1 MPNLVNQ
8 MIIRELKQGLQ
19 DSAGMVLVSFD
30 GLDVQLT
37 EDVRDKLA
45 EKGASLHMVRN
56 KLMRIVLDEQGI
68 KLGDDVLQGNVAIAL
83 GSTEAILGAAKV
95 LNEPDL
101 RKTKKVRFKAG
112 MLDGELLDAAGAEAM
127 ADVPDRDTLNSM
139 LLGVISGLARCL
151 ATVLDA
157 LPTSTARV
165 LQARADQLEADGP
178 APEPEE
184 AAAPEEAPAE
194 EAAPEESS
202 DPEAKAD
209 VEAQVRAI
217 TGLGLE
223 EAKAIVDES
232 SEDETKTDP
241 EASDS

>member
-8 MIIRELKQGLQ
+8 MIVRELKEGLQ

-56 KLMRIVLDEQGI
+56 KLMRIVLEEQGI
-68 KLGDDVLQGNVAIAL
+68 KLGDDVFQGNVAIAL

-112 MLDGELLDAAGAEAM
+112 MLDGEVLDAAGAEAM

-139 LLGVISGLARCL
+139 LLCVISGPARSL

-165 LQARADQLEADGP
+165 MQARADQLEESGP
-178 APEPEE
+178 ASEPEE
-184 AAAPEEAPAE
+184 AAAPEAAPAE
-194 EAAPEESS
+194 AATEEPS
-202 DPEAKAD
+202 DPEAKKK
-209 VEAQVRAI
+209 VIEEVRTI
-217 TGLGLE
+217 TGLGLD
-223 EAKAIVDES
+223 EAKTIVAES
-232 SEDETKTDP
+232 SENETKTDS
-241 EASDS
+241 EDSDS

>member
-56 KLMRIVLDEQGI
+56 KLMRIVLEEQGV

-139 LLGVISGLARCL
+139 LLGVISGPARYL

-165 LQARADQLEADGP
+165 LQARADQLPEDGAAP
-178 APEPEE
+178 AE
-184 AAAPEEAPAE
+184 AAA
-194 EAAPEESS
+194 EESS
-202 DPEAKAD
+202 EAEPDADAKAD
-209 VEAQVRAI
+209 VIAEVRSI
-217 TGLGLE
+217 TGLGLK
-223 EAKAIVDES
+223 EAQTLVDKS

>member
-8 MIIRELKQGLQ
+8 MIVREMTDDLKE
-19 DSAGMVLVSFD
+19 SAGMVVVSFD

-37 EDVRDKLA
+37 EDVRNKLA

-56 KLMRIVLDEQGI
+56 NLMRVVLNEQGI
-68 KLGDDVLQGNVAIAL
+68 QIGDDVLQGNVAIAL

-112 MLDGELLDAAGAEAM
+112 MLDGEMLDAAGAQAM

-139 LLGVISGLARCL
+139 LLGVISGPARYL

-165 LQARADQLEADGP
+165 VQARADQLEANGP
-178 APEPEE
+178 APEPAAAEAAAPEAAPEEAAPVEAAPEEAASEE
-184 AAAPEEAPAE
+184 AAAP
-194 EAAPEESS
+194 
-202 DPEAKAD
+202 
-209 VEAQVRAI
+209 
-217 TGLGLE
+217 
-223 EAKAIVDES
+223 DES
-232 SEDETKTDP
+232 TEAENKTDP
-241 EASDS
+241 EDSDS